1 MSQALTHFLLAV
13 QLLVWDVGR
22 QVGVQQ
28 SAEGQA
34 ITPAAAEI
42 GDVNVLWRE

>member
-1 MSQALTHFLLAV
+1 MTYFLLTV
-13 QLLVWDVGR
+13 QLLVRDVGR

-28 SAEGQA
+28 STEGQA

-42 GDVNVLWRE
+42 GDINVLWRE

>member
-1 MSQALTHFLLAV
+1 MTYFLLTV

-28 SAEGQA
+28 STEGQA

-42 GDVNVLWRE
+42 GDINVLWRE

>member
-1 MSQALTHFLLAV
+1 MTYFLLTV

-28 SAEGQA
+28 STESQA

-42 GDVNVLWRE
+42 GDINVLWRE

>member
-1 MSQALTHFLLAV
+1 MTYFLLTV

-28 SAEGQA
+28 STEGQP
-34 ITPAAAEI
+34 ITPAAAEV
-42 GDVNVLWRE
+42 GDINVLWRE